1 MTSDLENQL
10 YTIEIQRR
18 ALQKEANQSHAADL
32 MVFSQVIAEF
42 QAKCRK
48 TPDIELWADN
58 AMQHAAN
65 LVPRLQAIVNR
76 NQANRQ
82 AFQDRAW
89 TLAEAAGNII
99 RMLGWTPAE
108 MKAWSDRILKEG

>member
-10 YTIEIQRR
+10 YNIELQRR
-18 ALQKEANQSHAADL
+18 ALNKEANQAHASD
-32 MVFSQVIAEF
+32 IAVLNQIIGEF
-42 QAKCRK
+42 QNRLRK
-48 TPDIELWADN
+48 ELGTELWADN

-65 LVPRLQAIVNR
+65 LVPRLQQIVNR

-99 RMLGWTPAE
+99 RMLGWTTAE

>member
-1 MTSDLENQL
+1 MTADLENQL
-10 YTIEIQRR
+10 YNIEQQRR
-18 ALQKEANQSHAADL
+18 ALKKEANQSHASD
-32 MVFSQVIAEF
+32 IASIKLAISRFYESIN
-42 QAKCRK
+42 
-48 TPDIELWADN
+48 TEPNTELWADL

-65 LVPRLQAIVNR
+65 LVPSLQQIVNR

-99 RMLGWTPAE
+99 RMLGWTPDE
-108 MKAWSDRILKEG
+108 MLAWSKKYQEG